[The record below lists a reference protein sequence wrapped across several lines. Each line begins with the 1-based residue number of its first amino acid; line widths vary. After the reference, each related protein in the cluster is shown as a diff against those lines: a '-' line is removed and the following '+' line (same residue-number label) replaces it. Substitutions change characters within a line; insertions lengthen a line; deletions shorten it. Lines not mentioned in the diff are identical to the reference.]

1 MVQALNFHAG
11 VMAET
16 SVAEKY
22 AACGF
27 SILEERFRCAEGEID
42 LIAEHAGKLYFV
54 EVKKSKTHDRAAIRI
69 QPQQVA
75 RIRAAAQLYLQKTK
89 RPIETE
95 MRFDAALVDQYGVI
109 KVLPGAF

>member
-1 MVQALNFHAG
+1 MG
-11 VMAET
+11 ET
-16 SVAEKY
+16 ISNSLVPKQKAEKEVE
-22 AACGF
+22 AP
-27 SILEERFRCAEGEID
+27 
-42 LIAEHAGKLYFV
+42 V

-75 RIRAAAQLYLQKTK
+75 RIRAAAQLYLQITK